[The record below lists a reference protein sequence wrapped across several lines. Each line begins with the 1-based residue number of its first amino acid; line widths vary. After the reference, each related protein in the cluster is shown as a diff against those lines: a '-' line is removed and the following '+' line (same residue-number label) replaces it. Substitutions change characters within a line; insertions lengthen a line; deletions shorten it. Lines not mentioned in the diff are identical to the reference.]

1 MSAEDRRTVHT
12 FCRICEPTCA
22 LIAEVDETQ
31 TVRLLPDKSHP
42 VHRGFACH
50 KGLNFTEIHHD
61 PDRLN
66 TPLRRRNGK
75 DAAAD
80 FEATDWDSA
89 AQAIAERL
97 NEVQARWGSESVG
110 MYTGNPSAFNST
122 ARVGSRAFASA
133 LGVRYAFGSG
143 TQDCANKFAASEQ
156 VFGTANLHPIP
167 DFKHTAYFLSIGSN
181 PKISH
186 ASFVHMTDPMASI
199 RDVVRRG
206 GKVVHVNPRRIE
218 SATPATGDVLQIKPD
233 TDLYFLAAL
242 IHEIFAA
249 DLHDAEYLAAHG
261 HRVDALRA
269 FVSDYSADR
278 VAAVVGVPADDIR
291 QVARDFAGAKGAA
304 VHASTGINMGRQG
317 TLAYWLVQMLS
328 LVTGNLGRRGGNLYS
343 PGYFPAAT
351 VGKPKTDNPFFDTEF
366 GEIRRTAG
374 SLPGNLLAD
383 YIEAGHIK
391 ALVVM
396 SGNPVLSMGGE
407 AKLRA
412 ALKQLE
418 LLIVIDI
425 YAGAT
430 AEHADFV
437 LPATDWLEREDINA
451 LALGFQPEPYVQ
463 YTDAVVPPI
472 GERRAEWWI
481 FARILQALGQPSLLD
496 HEAPD
501 PLGKIDRQLAHS
513 DLSIEA
519 LKNMPGHVHR
529 LPDPEPDLLF
539 QLAVHHDGA
548 QVDCCPPLFEPD
560 LARAREIFEELE
572 NEDPNALKLITLRT
586 NYMVNS
592 WFHNAPSLKRQHA
605 LDNPLHMNPQDAE
618 RLGFADHSEVLV
630 SNRHGRITATVKYD
644 DTLRQGVVAMTH
656 GWGHGNNPRFSVAS
670 NHPGVNVNELL
681 PTGPASFERLSSQS
695 FMTGIP
701 VEVASVA

>member
-75 DAAAD
+75 DTAAD

-97 NEVQARWGSESVG
+97 TDVQARWGTDCVG

-122 ARVGSRAFASA
+122 ARVGSRAFAA
-133 LGVRYAFGSG
+133 AVGVRYAFGSG

-167 DFKHTAYFLSIGSN
+167 DFKHTHYFLSIGSN

-206 GKVVHVNPRRIE
+206 GTVLHVNPRRIE

-242 IHEIFAA
+242 IHEIFSA

-261 HRVDALRA
+261 QRVEALRA
-269 FVSDYSADR
+269 FVTDFSAER
-278 VAAVVGVPADDIR
+278 VAGVVGVPAEDIR
-291 QVARDFAGAKGAA
+291 RVARDFAGAPAAA

-351 VGKPKTDNPFFDTEF
+351 VGKPKTMDPFFDTEF

-412 ALKQLE
+412 ALKKLD

-472 GERRAEWWI
+472 GERKPEWWI

-496 HEAPD
+496 HEAPQ

-513 DLSIEA
+513 DLSIDA

-548 QVDCCPPLFEPD
+548 RVDCCPPLFEPD
-560 LARAREIFEELE
+560 LARAREIFGELE
-572 NEDPNALKLITLRT
+572 SEDPNTLKLITLRT

-618 RLGFADHSEVLV
+618 RLGFADRSEVLV
-630 SNRHGRITATVKYD
+630 RNRYGRITATVKLD

-656 GWGHGNNPRFSVAS
+656 GWGHGDNPRFSVAS

-681 PTGPASFERLSSQS
+681 PTGPESFERLSSQS

-701 VEVASVA
+701 VEVAAVA